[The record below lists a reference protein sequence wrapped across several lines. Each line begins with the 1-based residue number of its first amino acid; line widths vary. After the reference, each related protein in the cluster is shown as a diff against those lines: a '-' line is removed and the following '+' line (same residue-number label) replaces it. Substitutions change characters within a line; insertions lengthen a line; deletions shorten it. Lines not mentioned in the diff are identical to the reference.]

1 MSDKSQKTEK
11 ATPKRKRD
19 AKRKG
24 QVTKSTEIPVAASL
38 IAALIALRA
47 FAPSATRSVVTTAQN
62 LISQSGSGLEMTT
75 VGSMAGQMFVAGV
88 APFVAVGLGL
98 GLVAG
103 VGQVGFMLAPE
114 AAKPKFSHI
123 SPKKG
128 LQRFKP
134 SVAGWDL
141 FRTILKLGL
150 LAVFIY
156 DPIANGVKV
165 LVGTSNLDRA
175 LTETA
180 GMVWNVVVRSA
191 LLAVLIG
198 GTDYAFNRWR
208 TNRDMKMSKEEVKR
222 ESKDAQGDPL
232 VKAQRRRR
240 AMDMSRNRLIN
251 VTTADVVVTN
261 PTHFAV
267 ALSYS
272 AADPAPRVVA
282 KGTDFQAKRIRK
294 MAARHGVPIIE
305 QRPLARALYRK
316 VKVGKMIPSV
326 LFEAAAVVLAEA
338 YRRRGR
344 RAA

>member
-24 QVTKSTEIPVAASL
+24 QVAKSAEIPVAASL
-38 IAALIALRA
+38 IGALIALRA
-47 FAPSATRSVVTTAQN
+47 FGPSASRSVIANAQN
-62 LISQSGSGLEMTT
+62 LISLAATDLDYAT
-75 VGSMAGQMFVAGV
+75 VAAILGKMFVAGT
-88 APFVAVGLGL
+88 APFLGVGVGL

-103 VGQVGFMLAPE
+103 VGQVGFMVAPE
-114 AAKPKFSHI
+114 ATKPKLSHI

-128 LQRFKP
+128 LQKFKP
-134 SVAGWDL
+134 STASWDL
-141 FRTILKLGL
+141 VKTSSKLGL
-150 LAVFIY
+150 LVVAIY
-156 DPIANGVKV
+156 DPISNGVKV
-165 LVGTSNLDRA
+165 LAGTSNLDRG
-175 LTETA
+175 LTEIS
-180 GMVWNVVVRSA
+180 GLVWTVILRAA
-191 LLAVLIG
+191 LLSIVMG
-198 GTDYAFNRWR
+198 GLDYAFSRWR
-208 TNRDMKMSKEEVKR
+208 QNREMKMSKYDVKK
-222 ESKDAQGDPL
+222 EMKDSDGDPL
-232 VKAQRRRR
+232 IKFQRRRR

-251 VTTADVVVTN
+251 VSTADVVITN

-267 ALSYS
+267 ALAYTSP
-272 AADPAPRVVA
+272 DVAPRVVA

-294 MAARHGVPIIE
+294 MANRHGVPIIE

-316 VKVGKMIPSV
+316 TKVGKMIPSI

>member
-240 AMDMSRNRLIN
+240 S
-251 VTTADVVVTN
+251 
-261 PTHFAV
+261 
-267 ALSYS
+267 
-272 AADPAPRVVA
+272 APRSPRTACRHTAGGGAGVPRPALRLAPDRTRV
-282 KGTDFQAKRIRK
+282 GF
-294 MAARHGVPIIE
+294 AARHGPD
-305 QRPLARALYRK
+305 PHRAAGSPPGRCRASGP
-316 VKVGKMIPSV
+316 VCPT
-326 LFEAAAVVLAEA
+326 
-338 YRRRGR
+338 RRRGSCR
-344 RAA
+344 RFRRPPRARNAAPRGC

>member
-1 MSDKSQKTEK
+1 MSDKSSKTEK

-24 QVTKSTEIPVAASL
+24 QVAKSPEIPVAASL
-38 IAALIALRA
+38 IAALVALRA
-47 FAPSATRSVVTTAQN
+47 FGPSAARSVVTDAQN
-62 LISQSGSGLEMTT
+62 LISIAGSQPEYST
-75 VGSMAGQMFVAGV
+75 VASITGKIFIAGT
-88 APFVAVGLGL
+88 APFLAVGLGL

-103 VGQVGFMLAPE
+103 VGQVGFMLSPE
-114 AAKPKFSHI
+114 AAKPKLSNI

-141 FRTILKLGL
+141 FKTILKLAL
-150 LAVFIY
+150 LGAVTY
-156 DPIANGVKV
+156 DPIANGVAV
-165 LVGTSNLDRA
+165 LAGTSNLDRG
-175 LTETA
+175 LFEISSL
-180 GMVWNVVVRSA
+180 VWNVVLRAA
-191 LLAVLIG
+191 LLAVVIG
-198 GTDYAFNRWR
+198 GTDYAYTRWR
-208 TNRDMKMSKEEVKR
+208 QARDMKMSKEEVKK
-222 ESKDAQGDPL
+222 EMKDSDGDPL

-251 VTTADVVVTN
+251 VGTADVVVTN

-267 ALSYS
+267 ALAYTPPE
-272 AADPAPRVVA
+272 PAPRVVA
-282 KGTDFQAKRIRK
+282 KGTDLQAKRIRK
-294 MAARHGVPIIE
+294 MANRHGVPIIE

-316 VKVGKMIPSV
+316 TKVGKMIPSV

-344 RAA
+344 PAA